1 MKINN
6 YYKDTLG
13 SSIEKFGDFLKEI
26 SKESNLDIYTDSD
39 IDYLSKR
46 IAQNMFYF
54 EDNINTAKND
64 YILLLQILYKKGIIL
79 KDK

>member
-79 KDK
+79 KNK

>member
-6 YYKDTLG
+6 YYKDTIG
-13 SSIEKFGDFLKEI
+13 GSIENFEDFLNNI
-26 SKESNLDIYTDSD
+26 SKESNLDIYTECD
-39 IDYLSKR
+39 IDYLSQR

-64 YILLLQILYKKGIIL
+64 YILLLQILYKKGLIL
-79 KDK
+79 KK

>member
-6 YYKDTLG
+6 YYKDTIG
-13 SSIEKFGDFLKEI
+13 GTIENFEDFLNNI
-26 SKESNLDIYTDSD
+26 SKESNLDIYTESD
-39 IDYLSKR
+39 IDYLSQR

-64 YILLLQILYKKGIIL
+64 YILLLQILYKKGLIL
-79 KDK
+79 KNK

>member
-13 SSIEKFGDFLKEI
+13 SSIENFEDFLKEI

>member
-6 YYKDTLG
+6 YYKDTIG
-13 SSIEKFGDFLKEI
+13 GSIENFEDFLNNI
-26 SKESNLDIYTDSD
+26 SKESDLDIYTECD
-39 IDYLSKR
+39 IDYLSQR

-64 YILLLQILYKKGIIL
+64 YILLLQILYKKGLIL
-79 KDK
+79 KK

>member
-13 SSIEKFGDFLKEI
+13 GSIEKFEDFIITI
-26 SKESNLDIYTDSD
+26 SKEKDLDIYTERD
-39 IDYLSKR
+39 IDYLSRR

-64 YILLLQILYKKGIIL
+64 YILLLQILYKKGLIL
-79 KDK
+79 KK

>member
-6 YYKDTLG
+6 YYKDTIG
-13 SSIEKFGDFLKEI
+13 GTIENFEDFLNNI
-26 SKESNLDIYTDSD
+26 SKESDLDIYTECD
-39 IDYLSKR
+39 IDYLSQR

-64 YILLLQILYKKGIIL
+64 YILLLQILYKKGLIL
-79 KDK
+79 KK